1 MDIAM
6 KEVFVYGLVQGFIC
20 NLSIKKGKYESRYTN
35 LLPTGKCFFC
45 MAS

>member
-1 MDIAM
+1 M

-20 NLSIKKGKYESRYTN
+20 NLNIKKGNYESGYIA
-35 LLPTGKCFFC
+35 LLPTHKCLLR